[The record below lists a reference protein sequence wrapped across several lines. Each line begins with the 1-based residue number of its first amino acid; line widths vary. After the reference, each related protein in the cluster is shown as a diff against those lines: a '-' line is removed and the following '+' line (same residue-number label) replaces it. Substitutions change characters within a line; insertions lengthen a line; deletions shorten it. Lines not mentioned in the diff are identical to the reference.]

1 MVGLLAVLIGSF
13 FVAGEEH
20 YPGRF
25 FIDRQAYWN
34 GGTYYVKF
42 TFLAVL
48 LTLANIIV
56 LPGLVIT
63 GLTGLMKSREG
74 APLAPNGW
82 DIAQT
87 SRRFKLLGGVVFVSA
102 LWFAFTGAAI
112 LAPQLLKPAGFMAS
126 TMLIFVPIVPMACA
140 AFFFEALIAP
150 RYVEGALESVR
161 LTQNKN
167 VVTAHVMVNGSEYQ
181 TSPPLVQGWP
191 QGTKVGLLVSGYF
204 STVQR
209 IERRG

>member
-1 MVGLLAVLIGSF
+1 MANQPSKSSALLGGLAMVGLLAVLIGSF

-48 LTLANIIV
+48 LTLANI
-56 LPGLVIT
+56 
-63 GLTGLMKSREG
+63 
-74 APLAPNGW
+74 
-82 DIAQT
+82 
-87 SRRFKLLGGVVFVSA
+87 
-102 LWFAFTGAAI
+102 
-112 LAPQLLKPAGFMAS
+112 KPAGFMAS

-161 LTQNKN
+161 LTRNKN
-167 VVTAHVMVNGSEYQ
+167 VVTAHVMVNRSEYQ
-181 TSPPLVQGWP
+181 TAPALVQGWP
-191 QGTKVGLLVSGYF
+191 QGTKVGLIVSGYF